1 MRLIRFAA
9 LAACLFAVS
18 RSIAAPLPDST
29 GSTIQSRATAQLDA
43 YQDDSKKEK
52 CAIAIDCVIKFH
64 AITGSRVLI
73 LHVSCS
79 FAMDTGNVPIVAA
92 LNIDGQTASNLVPVI
107 KGGDVSGGAYYII
120 NAQTYLFVDKGAVPA
135 AAVLSSSKQAKE
147 FHCTISG
154 YHA

>member
-1 MRLIRFAA
+1 MRLVRFAA
-9 LAACLFAVS
+9 LAACLFAMS
-18 RSIAAPLPDST
+18 SSIAAPLSDST
-29 GSTIQSRATAQLDA
+29 GSTFQPRATGQLDA

-52 CAIAIDCVIKFH
+52 CPLTDNCVINFH

-79 FAMDTGNVPIVAA
+79 FAMGTGNVPIVAG
-92 LNIDGQTASNLVPVI
+92 LNIGGQTASNLVPVI

-135 AAVLSSSKQAKE
+135 VAVLSSSKQAKE
-147 FHCTISG
+147 FHCTVSG